1 MVVDPGGK
9 LWSITGWCLVPVFQ
23 RDFGCCDALI
33 GGGPALK
40 KVRPDPA
47 GESVVSFAS
56 RAEPESEI
64 RREEHD
70 MAKRRKS
77 TFERLSTGQMNR
89 SQRRELGRRVAAGD
103 AGLAIV
109 QANAGGIDVGNES
122 HFVAVP
128 PDRDTNPVREFG
140 CWTAALN
147 EMAEWL
153 KSCRID
159 TVAMQ
164 ATGVYWIAL
173 YDVLEQ
179 HGVRVVLVNAQHTK
193 NVPGRKTD
201 VQECQWLMKLHTY
214 GLVRDSFR
222 LQQDME
228 YVRTIWRVRDRH
240 VKEAGRE
247 VQHMQKALTK
257 MNVQLANVIS
267 DVSGVSGQAI
277 VTAVLK
283 GERDPY
289 KLADLADYRV
299 KASRE
304 EVARS
309 LEGNWRADVLF
320 ELQQAVDSYHFA
332 HRQMRECDEKLTF
345 YLVSLPTRML
355 EIPVPSKG
363 APETPESPAQK
374 RKKAKKPRDNEPRMD
389 MKGELKRI
397 CGVDLTSIDGINV
410 MTAFTVL
417 SEVGTDMARFKDED
431 HFSSWM
437 GLAPSKDISSGK
449 IVGRGKKKVKNRVA
463 VVLRT
468 AATTLLESDTHLGAR
483 YRHLRRQLPTHKAAV
498 KAMAR
503 YLAVLIYRLLT
514 KGEAWVDRGARQFEQ
529 RRTQREMVSLQTKA
543 KAKGFTLVPLAEAR

>member
-1 MVVDPGGK
+1 
-9 LWSITGWCLVPVFQ
+9 
-23 RDFGCCDALI
+23 
-33 GGGPALK
+33 
-40 KVRPDPA
+40 
-47 GESVVSFAS
+47 
-56 RAEPESEI
+56 
-64 RREEHD
+64 
-70 MAKRRKS
+70 MAKRKKS
-77 TFERLSTGQMNR
+77 TFERLTSGRMNR
-89 SQRRELGRRVAAGD
+89 AQRRELGRRVAASD
-103 AGLAIV
+103 PGLAIV
-109 QANAGGIDVGNES
+109 HANAGGIDVGNES

-128 PDRDTNPVREFG
+128 PDRDESPVREFG

-179 HGVRVVLVNAQHTK
+179 HGIRAVLVNAQHTK

-214 GLVRDSFR
+214 GLMRDSFR

-240 VKEAGRE
+240 VKEAGRAI
-247 VQHMQKALTK
+247 QHMQKALTK

-267 DVSGVSGQAI
+267 DISGVSGQAI
-277 VTAVLK
+277 VSAILQ

-289 KLADLADYRV
+289 KLADLTDYRV

-332 HRQMRECDEKLTF
+332 HRQMQECDAKLTL
-345 YLVSLPTRML
+345 YMVSLPTRPL
-355 EIPVPSKG
+355 NAPAPSKD
-363 APETPESPAQK
+363 AADATAKK
-374 RKKAKKPRDNEPRMD
+374 RKKAKKPRGNEPHLD
-389 MKGELKRI
+389 LQAELERV
-397 CGVDLTSIDGINV
+397 CGVDLTSIDGISV
-410 MTAFTVL
+410 MTAFTVI
-417 SEVGTDMARFKDED
+417 SEVGTDMSRFEDED
-431 HFSSWM
+431 HFTSWM
-437 GLAPSKDISSGK
+437 GLAPSRDISGGK
-449 IVGRGKKKVKNRVA
+449 TVGPGKKKVKNRLA

-468 AATTLLESDTHLGAR
+468 AATTLLNSDTHLGAR
-483 YRHLRRQLPTHKAAV
+483 YRHLRRQLPTFKAAV

-514 KGEAWVDRGARQFEQ
+514 KGEAWVDRGAAQFERQ
-529 RRTQREMVSLQTKA
+529 RAERELASLQSKA
-543 KAKGFTLVPLAEAR
+543 KAQGFTLVPLADAC

>member
-1 MVVDPGGK
+1 
-9 LWSITGWCLVPVFQ
+9 
-23 RDFGCCDALI
+23 
-33 GGGPALK
+33 
-40 KVRPDPA
+40 
-47 GESVVSFAS
+47 
-56 RAEPESEI
+56 
-64 RREEHD
+64 
-70 MAKRRKS
+70 MAKRKMS
-77 TFERLSTGQMNR
+77 TFERLTTGRMNR
-89 SQRRELGRRVAAGD
+89 AQRRELGRRVAASD
-103 AGLAIV
+103 PGLTIIHP
-109 QANAGGIDVGNES
+109 NAGGIDVGNES

-128 PDRDTNPVREFG
+128 PDRDVNAVREFG

-147 EMAEWL
+147 QMAEWL

-173 YDVLEQ
+173 YDILEQ
-179 HGVRVVLVNAQHTK
+179 HGIRVVLVNAQHTK

-214 GLVRDSFR
+214 GLMRDSFR

-240 VKEAGRE
+240 VKEAGRA

-267 DVSGVSGQAI
+267 DISGVSGQAI
-277 VTAVLK
+277 TTAILQ

-289 KLADLADYRV
+289 RLADLADYRV

-332 HRQMRECDEKLTF
+332 HRQMQECDEKLQL
-345 YLVSLPTRML
+345 YLASLPVRL
-355 EIPVPSKG
+355 LDVPAPSKG
-363 APETPESPAQK
+363 APNAAAKK
-374 RKKAKKPRDNEPRMD
+374 RKKKANKPRGNEPQLD
-389 MKGELKRI
+389 LQAELERV
-397 CGVDLTSIDGINV
+397 CGVDLTSIDGISV
-410 MTAFTVL
+410 MTAFTVI
-417 SEVGTDMARFKDED
+417 SEVGTDMSRFQDED
-431 HFSSWM
+431 HFTSWM
-437 GLAPSKDISSGK
+437 GLAPSKNISSGK
-449 IVGRGKKKVKNRVA
+449 TVGGGKKKVKNRVA
-463 VVLRT
+463 VALRT

-483 YRHLRRQLPTHKAAV
+483 YRHLRRQLPTFKTAV

-514 KGEAWVDRGARQFEQ
+514 RGEAWVDRGAAQFE
-529 RRTQREMVSLQTKA
+529 RRRLERELASLHSKA
-543 KAKGFTLVPLAEAR
+543 RAKGFALVPLA